1 MALIPENKSTRACLF
16 VSILISL
23 LMIVILVPL
32 SFSYVEYY
40 EYGLSQRKTT
50 GSVDTD
56 RVYPQGRYAIGPD
69 HKFITYQADAHYE
82 ALDELSIFSA
92 GGSNS
97 SIGLEFVIDID
108 FTFFLIEEEIGV
120 LHEELAKNY
129 RNIIVSRAKDAI
141 KNEAI
146 FVTFTEYF
154 RNRKEVEARFTDAVQ
169 ARWNTAPSLHCMLD
183 QFHLGR
189 IRIPESVATK
199 QLETTV
205 QNERNDQE
213 EFLQQAQLER
223 EQTAV
228 QVNIIKL
235 DKNKTLRTAQAEAS
249 LLRSKAVAESER
261 ILAQAGING
270 TRLLVDAVGIST
282 QEHVSAFT
290 YIRTLR
296 NRKDLEIDVS
306 YLNSNSVL
314 RTQQV

>member
-1 MALIPENKSTRACLF
+1 MVPENKAKRTCLF
-16 VSILISL
+16 VSLFVGL
-23 LMIVILVPL
+23 LLIVILVPL
-32 SFSYVEYY
+32 SFSYVDYY
-40 EYGLSQRKTT
+40 EYGLKQRKTT

-56 RVYPQGRYAIGPD
+56 RVYQQGRYSIGPD
-69 HKFITYQADAHYE
+69 QTFIIYQADAHHE
-82 ALDELSIFSA
+82 SLDALSVFSA
-92 GGSNS
+92 FESNS
-97 SIGLEFVIDID
+97 SIGLEFVIDSD
-108 FTFFLIEEEIGV
+108 FTFFLIEEEIGI
-120 LHEELAKNY
+120 LHEELSKNY
-129 RNIIVSRAKDAI
+129 RNIIISRAKDAI

-154 RNRKEVEARFTDAVQ
+154 QSRKEVEARFAAAVQ
-169 ARWNTAPSLHCMLD
+169 ARWNTAPSLHCTLD

-189 IRIPESVATK
+189 IRIPESVASK

-213 EFLQQAQLER
+213 EFLQQAQVER

-228 QVNIIKL
+228 AVNSINLEK
-235 DKNKTLRTAQAEAS
+235 DKTLRTAQAEAS
-249 LLRSKAVAESER
+249 LLQSKAVAESER
-261 ILAQAGING
+261 IKAQAGVKG

-296 NRKDLEIDVS
+296 NHPNLQIDVS
-306 YLNSNSVL
+306 YLNADSVL

>member
-1 MALIPENKSTRACLF
+1 MRLIPENKTNRACLF
-16 VSILISL
+16 VSIFLGL
-23 LMIVILVPL
+23 LMIIILVPL
-32 SFSYVEYY
+32 TFSYVEYY
-40 EYGLSQRKTT
+40 EYGLKQRKTT
-50 GSVDTD
+50 GSVNTD
-56 RVYPQGRYAIGPD
+56 RVYPQGRYNTGAD
-69 HKFITYQADAHYE
+69 HKFILYQADAHYE
-82 ALDELSIFSA
+82 SLDALSVFSA
-92 GGSNS
+92 GESNS
-97 SIGLEFVIDID
+97 SIGLEFVIDSD
-108 FTFFLIEEEIGV
+108 FTFFLIEEEIGI

-154 RNRKEVEARFTDAVQ
+154 RNRKQVEARFAAAIQT
-169 ARWNTAPSLHCMLD
+169 RWNTAPSLHCTLD

-228 QVNIIKL
+228 AVNSINLIK
-235 DKNKTLRTAQAEAS
+235 DKTLRTARAEAS
-249 LLRSKAVAESER
+249 LLRSKAIAESER
-261 ILAQAGING
+261 IKAQAGVNG

-296 NRKDLEIDVS
+296 NRRDLQIDVS